1 MMERIKIALD
11 KGFCTGIL
19 LTDLSKAFDCISH
32 DLLIAKFKAYG
43 FSYKSLSLI
52 KNYLSNRYQRTKINN
67 TFSTWLYLYIGTST
81 I

>member
-32 DLLIAKFKAYG
+32 DLLIAKLKAYG